1 MDSGGQERPLTLPL
15 ISGTDANGGP
25 QTPDTE
31 LRDPD
36 RRFESARRLQ
46 LVGKELTIPRSAV
59 IRIAVLEYL
68 KKRPKV

>member
-1 MDSGGQERPLTLPL
+1 MFK
-15 ISGTDANGGP
+15 
-25 QTPDTE
+25 E

-59 IRIAVLEYL
+59 IRIAVLEYVRRQG
-68 KKRPKV
+68 KAAE